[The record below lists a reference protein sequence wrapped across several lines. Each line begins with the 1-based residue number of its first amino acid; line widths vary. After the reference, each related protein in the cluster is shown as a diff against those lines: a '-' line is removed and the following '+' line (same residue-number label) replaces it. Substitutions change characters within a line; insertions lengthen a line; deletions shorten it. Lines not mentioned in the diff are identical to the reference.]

1 MPKQIRTKTKY
12 AGVFYVEG
20 TSAQGKPEKVYYI
33 RYRKSGKMVE
43 EKAGRQYQDDMTP
56 ARASGIRAQKIDGEK
71 ETNQEK
77 RDAELAKKAAEAG
90 RYTINRL
97 WKEYS
102 LQKKKN
108 LNYTKDNNRYEQHIK
123 KKFGDK
129 EPDEIIALDVE
140 RHKRELLKKYSPQ
153 TVKHVLALLK
163 RIANYGFELG
173 LSKNLQFKVKM
184 PKVDN
189 IKDDSL
195 SPEELARLYDAI
207 QQDSHPLA
215 GNIML
220 MALYTG
226 MRRGELFKLKWSDI
240 DFEKGFISILEPK
253 GGKDQIIPLND
264 MARSVLEKVVRTDSD
279 YVFPGR
285 NGGQLSSISGP
296 VNKIKA
302 AANLP
307 KETRPIHSLRHTFA
321 TMAVNSDK
329 IDLYILQKLTTHKT
343 PQLLQRYAHLNDT
356 VLKKGSE
363 DAGNAVAEHLQKQD
377 DARIVNLH
385 VDK

>member
-1 MPKQIRTKTKY
+1 MPVMKRFKTKY
-12 AGVFYVEG
+12 AGVFYLESV
-20 TSAQGKPEKVYYI
+20 SAQKKSEKIYYI
-33 RYRKSGKMVE
+33 RYRKGGKMVE

-56 ARASGIRAQKIDGEK
+56 ARAAGIRAQKIDGKK
-71 ETNQEK
+71 ETNQGK
-77 RDAELAKKAAEAG
+77 RDAELTRKAAESG
-90 RYTINRL
+90 KYTIDRL
-97 WKEYS
+97 WQEYS
-102 LQKKKN
+102 LQRKKN
-108 LNYTKDNNRYEQHIK
+108 LNYTKDNNRYEQHVK
-123 KKFGDK
+123 KEFGNK
-129 EPDEIIALDVE
+129 EPDKIIALDVE

-153 TVKHVLALLK
+153 TVKHILALLK

-195 SPEELARLYDAI
+195 SPEELGRLYDAI
-207 QQDSHPLA
+207 QNDDHPIA

-240 DFEKGFISILEPK
+240 DLEKGFITLRDPK

-264 MARSVLEKVVRTDSD
+264 MARSVLGKIIQTNSD

-285 NGGQLSSISGP
+285 NGQQLSSISKP

-321 TMAVNSDK
+321 TMAVNSGK
-329 IDLYILQKLTTHKT
+329 IDLYTLQKLTTHKT

-363 DAGNAVAEHLQKQD
+363 DAGKAVAGYLQKQD
-377 DARIVNLH
+377 DSKVVNIG
-385 VDK
+385 DGK